1 MNTLVGPV
9 VVTEGRYAF
18 DIWTPERGLS
28 RSFRYPRCEDA
39 YYARR
44 FEIRRARRPGAAVS
58 CDTLDEFDLA
68 LAERCARPERLAA

>member
-1 MNTLVGPV
+1 MDTVVGPV
-9 VVTEGRYAF
+9 VMTEGRYAF

-28 RSFRYPRCEDA
+28 RSFHYPCVGDA

-44 FEIRRARRPGAAVS
+44 FEIGRARRQDAVS

-68 LAERCARPERLAA
+68 LAERCGRHERLAA